1 MRGND
6 RRLDHPWRGCVLES
20 ARIDMRHY
28 FRAVAA
34 AMLLCAGGCSRSAPP
49 EFQPTATVKD
59 IMDSIV
65 DPNADF
71 VWDSVE
77 VVVTLQ
83 GTEEKSPKTDE
94 DWKALRRHAISLL
107 EASNLLLVPGR
118 HIARPGEKAEDE
130 RVDLTP
136 EEIQTRV
143 DQDRAAWT
151 AGAHELHDATLE
163 SLKAIE
169 AKDVKG
175 LLNAGD
181 VLDQACETCHRKY
194 WYRVAPTGAPADAA
208 ERPKTGS

>member
-1 MRGND
+1 
-6 RRLDHPWRGCVLES
+6 
-20 ARIDMRHY
+20 MRH
-28 FRAVAA
+28 
-34 AMLLCAGGCSRSAPP
+34 LLTALISLGLFSSGACSRASSP

-83 GTEEKSPKTDE
+83 GTEEKAPKTDE

-118 HIARPGEKAEDE
+118 RIARPGEKAEDE
-130 RVDLTP
+130 RVDLQP
-136 EEIQTRV
+136 EEIEARV
-143 DQDRAAWT
+143 NQDKAAWT

-163 SLKAIE
+163 SLNAIE
-169 AKDVKG
+169 ARDVKG

-194 WYRVAPTGAPADAA
+194 WYRVPPPSGAPSNAT
-208 ERPKTGS
+208 ERPKSGS